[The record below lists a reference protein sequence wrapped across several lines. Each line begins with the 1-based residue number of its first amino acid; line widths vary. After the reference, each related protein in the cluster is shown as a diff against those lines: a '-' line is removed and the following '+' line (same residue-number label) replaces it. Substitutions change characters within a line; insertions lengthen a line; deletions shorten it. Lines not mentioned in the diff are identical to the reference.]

1 MRSNN
6 MIESRDELLLLMC
19 EDDDDDY
26 LKSTHWNV
34 AVSLKNDPTKNLN
47 VVLALTHV
55 RIM

>member
-19 EDDDDDY
+19 EDDDDY